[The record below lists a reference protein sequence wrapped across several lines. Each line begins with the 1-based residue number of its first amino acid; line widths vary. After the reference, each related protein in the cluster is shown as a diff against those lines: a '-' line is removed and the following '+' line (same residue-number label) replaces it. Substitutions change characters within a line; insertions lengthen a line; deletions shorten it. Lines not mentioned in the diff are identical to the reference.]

1 MGNIPDVMVRVIL
14 LSFVFVLQLASF
26 AAPSEVAQTEI
37 EHLFTTVQNSKAKFM
52 RNGDEHSGKDAA
64 GHMKKKYNHFKK
76 EIKTAEDFI
85 EKCAAKSELSGKAY
99 NIKEADGTVVDSK
112 DWFLARLAD
121 YRKQGR

>member
-1 MGNIPDVMVRVIL
+1 MPPVMVRLIL
-14 LSFVFVLQLASF
+14 LSLLFVAQFVTV
-26 AAPSEVAQTEI
+26 AAPAEAAQAEI
-37 EHLFTTVQNSKAKFM
+37 EHLLATVQNSKAKFM

-76 EIKTAEDFI
+76 QIKTAEDFI

-99 NIKEADGTVVDSK
+99 KIKEADGTVVDSK

-121 YRKQGR
+121 YRKQTR